1 MRILK
6 DYFVTFLIL
15 TVLIITL
22 FFCVYYFP
30 QQSED
35 IVQAKN
41 IESNEDN
48 ENYDKVHIDSDN
60 SHSSN
65 TENIENVKT
74 VEPTKLITGTKI
86 NKDLF
91 NETLSDNEKLK
102 ILNDSKYNLE
112 DRILFYL
119 GSDSDRV
126 GFIYYDLNY
135 NKYIELNKSNTFIA
149 ASTYKVKLNVLT
161 YEKNKT
167 DKNLLNKKLDYK
179 EDDYEEGTGILQ
191 NLCDIPPTPIS
202 ELLDLSIINS
212 DNIATN
218 MIGSYLGGHDQV
230 RKEINE
236 MFNISIPY
244 NENITTPETEFRI
257 LKHIYDNKSDVTYSH
272 LIDVLKSTDYHD
284 RIDKYIPHNIVA
296 HKVGSSNEYI
306 HDIAIVFPDNP
317 YIFIIYTKDLENAEE
332 KIAQIS
338 KTIYNYQVNNRI
350 IN

>member
-22 FFCVYYFP
+22 FFCIYYFP

-35 IVQAKN
+35 IVQAKS
-41 IESNEDN
+41 IESNE
-48 ENYDKVHIDSDN
+48 NYDDDN
-60 SHSSN
+60 SHSSD
-65 TENIENVKT
+65 TENIESVNPI
-74 VEPTKLITGTKI
+74 EPTKLITGIKI
-86 NKDLF
+86 NEDLF
-91 NETLSDNEKLK
+91 KSTSNDNERLK
-102 ILNDSKYNLE
+102 ILNDSRYNLE
-112 DRILFYL
+112 DRILGYL
-119 GSDSDRV
+119 GSDIERV
-126 GFIYYDLNY
+126 GFIYYDLNS
-135 NKYIELNKSNTFIA
+135 NKYMELNKNNTFVA

-167 DKNLLNKKLDYK
+167 DKNLLTKKLEYK
-179 EDDYEEGTGILQ
+179 DSDYEEGTGILQ

-218 MIGSYLGGHDQV
+218 MIGSYFGGHDQV

-257 LKHIYDNKSDVTYSH
+257 LKHIYDNRNDANYAH
-272 LIDVLKSTDYHD
+272 LIKVLKSTDYHD
-284 RIDKYIPHNIVA
+284 RIDKYLPHDIVA

-306 HDIAIVFPDNP
+306 HDISIIFPDNP
-317 YIFIIYTKDLENAEE
+317 YIFIIYTKDIENAEE

-338 KTIYNYQVNNRI
+338 KAIYNYQVNNRV